1 MKEQMLLVTILPRL
15 FSNCCSAMR
24 EVDLKDKTDGRK
36 IKIMQMSAMV
46 LLEAILRMIFQN
58 AIHFQAEILA

>member
-1 MKEQMLLVTILPRL
+1 MTELTLLVTILPRF

-24 EVDLKDKTDGRK
+24 EVDLKDITDGRK
-36 IKIMQMSAMV
+36 RKIMQMSAIV

-58 AIHFQAEILA
+58 TIHFQAEILE